1 MRVVSIAIL
10 TAALACA
17 AWAQDTPACT
27 CGKNP
32 PGPPAPR
39 SLKPYTGA
47 PEDLRPFSKFTTPYH
62 EYYQDLIE
70 YNGAARDIPDPELN
84 SLSEIRIGFLAPL
97 YDHPDQVRGAHM
109 LNGAQM
115 AIEEANRAGGYGGKL
130 FRLITHNDYDNWQN
144 SSSSVPGVSKDSAIW
159 GAAANDAVRMIY
171 DDKVWAIF
179 GSISSESTHI
189 AVRLTLKAETPIV
202 NSASTDPTIPE
213 TIIPWYFTDI
223 QDDRVQGY
231 TLARHIYSELGLKRV
246 ALLRVNDRYGRFGVI
261 KFRDASRRLGHPVV
275 IEQKFLKADTD
286 FHRQLQVIED
296 SRVDAIVLWTDIEQ
310 TAMILRQMQELGM
323 KQRVFGS
330 HRTIG
335 EELIRLAG
343 PAAENFEA
351 VYPFD
356 PGRNDPRW
364 IHFVARYEARHHEKP
379 DHFAALAYDQ
389 MRILLDAI
397 CRAGLNKARIR
408 DALTGLTSYKGVTG
422 DMTFDPNCK
431 NVAPLFL
438 ARVQN
443 GQISYSR
450 ITMEK
455 PYARVG
461 ETGVQYS
468 GPPTNNES
476 AAELKIGIFGPHAE
490 TVVRSTEAHDYLS
503 KLNAH
508 GQRYSMLAISSDS
521 SWGKASSDLVK
532 AVYQEH
538 VLALIA
544 LDRPSSHL
552 AEQIAVKS
560 FIPVIAIS
568 SDHALTSTNIPWIFR
583 LPDNTRLEKALG
595 CVSAAIE
602 QAGPSRSGIRASL
615 ASGKPMAGIS
625 FGPTG
630 EARQ

>member
-1 MRVVSIAIL
+1 MRFVCVTVI
-10 TAALACA
+10 TVALACA
-17 AWAQDTPACT
+17 AWAQDTPACA

-39 SLKPYTGA
+39 SLKPYSGA
-47 PEDLRPFSKFTTPYH
+47 PEDLRPFSRFTTPYH

-70 YNGAARDIPDPELN
+70 YNGAAREIPDPDLN
-84 SLSEIRIGFLAPL
+84 SINDIPIGFLAPL

-115 AIEEANRAGGYGGKL
+115 AIDEANAAGAYGGKP

-144 SSSSVPGVSKDSAIW
+144 SSSSVAGVSKDSAIW
-159 GAAANDAVRMIY
+159 GAASNDAVRMIY
-171 DDKVWAIF
+171 EDKVWAIF

-189 AVRLTLKAETPIV
+189 ALRLTLKAETPIV

-213 TIIPWYFTDI
+213 TIIPWYFTDL

-231 TLARHIYSELGLKRV
+231 TLARHIYGELGLKRV
-246 ALLRVNDRYGRFGVI
+246 ALLRINDRYGRFGVI

-275 IEQKFLKADTD
+275 IEQKFLKRDAD
-286 FHRQLQVIED
+286 FRHQLQVIED

-310 TAMILRQMQELGM
+310 TAMILRQMQDLGM

-335 EELIRLAG
+335 EELIKLAG

-351 VYPFD
+351 VYPYD
-356 PGRNDPRW
+356 PSRNDPRW
-364 IHFVARYEARHHEKP
+364 IDFVARYEARHHEKP

-397 CRAGLNKARIR
+397 CRAGLNRGRIR
-408 DALTGLTSYKGVTG
+408 DALTALTSYKGVTG
-422 DMTFDPNCK
+422 DMVFDPNCK
-431 NVAPLFL
+431 NIAPLFL
-438 ARVQN
+438 AQVEN
-443 GQISYSR
+443 NQISYRR

-468 GPPTNNES
+468 GPPTTNQN
-476 AAELKIGIFGPHAE
+476 AADLKIGIFGPHAE
-490 TVVRSTEAHDYLS
+490 MVVRSPEAQDYLS

-508 GQRYSMLAISSDS
+508 GQHYSMLAIPSDG
-521 SWGKASSDLVK
+521 SWGKSSSHLVK
-532 AVYQEH
+532 AVYEEH
-538 VLALIA
+538 ALALIA

-568 SDHALTSTNIPWIFR
+568 SDHALTSTNIPWMFR
-583 LPDNTRLEKALG
+583 LPDNTQLDKALA
-595 CVSAAIE
+595 CLLAAIE
-602 QAGPSRSGIRASL
+602 QAGPNRSGIRRSACPRGL
-615 ASGKPMAGIS
+615 PFRRYG
-625 FGPTG
+625 
-630 EARQ
+630 